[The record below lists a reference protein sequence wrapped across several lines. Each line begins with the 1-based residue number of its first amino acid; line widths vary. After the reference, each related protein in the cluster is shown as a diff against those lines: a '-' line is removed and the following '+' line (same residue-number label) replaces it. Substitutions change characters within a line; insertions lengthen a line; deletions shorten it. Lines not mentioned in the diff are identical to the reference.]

1 MPIETTACTLNRV
14 NKGVVLCIDR
24 MHQDPSLQRHVRLDI
39 LTITASSAAS
49 KLVKL
54 TRSHF
59 GKKNSPIS
67 NLTSM
72 PFPFVK
78 SIC

>member
-14 NKGVVLCIDR
+14 NKGVVFCIDR

-39 LTITASSAAS
+39 LTITASPAAS

-54 TRSHF
+54 T
-59 GKKNSPIS
+59 
-67 NLTSM
+67 
-72 PFPFVK
+72 
-78 SIC
+78 